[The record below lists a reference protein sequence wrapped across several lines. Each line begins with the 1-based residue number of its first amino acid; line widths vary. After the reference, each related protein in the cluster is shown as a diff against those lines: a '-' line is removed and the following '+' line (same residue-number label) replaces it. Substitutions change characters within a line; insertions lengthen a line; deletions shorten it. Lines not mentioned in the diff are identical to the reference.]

1 MEEPNSKKYSYMEIE
16 LLKSTIGDKKN
27 EDQFDIIAMCAGMLQ
42 EKGMTSE
49 DLKNILDE
57 KSIKKLNNILKAEGQ
72 SLEGIFGE
80 EKKENAMTVTNK
92 TNIFSKALEKV
103 KDFLIKARDTVQNVF
118 KFDKEAKITPVK
130 KDEWVIPETV
140 EQQENGSEGKR
151 EEVKEGQDKKRD
163 EGTFAEKYHVDV
175 PGISQERL
183 EELQRESKEQDKEE
197 ESARG

>member
-140 EQQENGSEGKR
+140 EQQENGSEGK
-151 EEVKEGQDKKRD
+151 EG
-163 EGTFAEKYHVDV
+163 G
-175 PGISQERL
+175 
-183 EELQRESKEQDKEE
+183 
-197 ESARG
+197 

>member
-140 EQQENGSEGKR
+140 EQQENGRGYEGER

-183 EELQRESKEQDKEE
+183 EELQRESKEEE
-197 ESARG
+197 NVRG

>member
-1 MEEPNSKKYSYMEIE
+1 
-16 LLKSTIGDKKN
+16 
-27 EDQFDIIAMCAGMLQ
+27 MCAGMLQ

-130 KDEWVIPETV
+130 KDEWVIPETA
-140 EQQENGSEGKR
+140 EQQKNGRGYEGER

-197 ESARG
+197 DNVRG